1 MIEKGKHEKKEGVYL
16 GTGRKKNSEFREDE
30 YLALRRENMVTCL
43 KMGKNCLFYN
53 ITSYED

>member
-1 MIEKGKHEKKEGVYL
+1 MIEKGKHEKKEEGVYL

-43 KMGKNCLFYN
+43 KMG
-53 ITSYED
+53 